1 MRNSGSKLL
10 FSASDISN
18 HLACRYATFL
28 DLQGATGQLAEPVFR
43 DPALAILQ
51 ERGLEFELA
60 YLSHLRAQ
68 GLRISEPGGGH
79 TGLARTVNAMQ
90 AGYDV
95 IYQADLAA
103 GVWHGRADFLMR
115 VERESELGLWSYE
128 VVDTKLAKETKGGT
142 VLQLCLYTELVAGLQ
157 GTMPELMRVMTP
169 DKGFSP
175 VVFRVDDYLAFF
187 RLIRKRLLAMV
198 RAENPEAGIYP
209 EPVPH
214 CDICRWWGVC
224 NKRRHEDDHL
234 SLVAGMR
241 GAAVIEI
248 KDWGKDTLAAFAE
261 MALPLEVKPSRGA
274 VESYERLREQARV
287 QLESRMSGLP
297 VFELLELFPDKGFFN
312 LPSPSEGD
320 VFFDLEGDAFA
331 GVSGLEYL
339 FGYALTDGSYAG
351 SWAFSEEEEKTAF
364 EDFIDFVRIRRFDFP
379 DMHIYHFGIYE
390 DSALK
395 RLMGK
400 YETRVQDVDML
411 LRGNVLVDL
420 HQLTKQALRAGVEK
434 YSLKDLEIFHGFVRE
449 LDLREASLALRA
461 TERILELRGSGVVPD
476 AVLGAVKAYNRG
488 DCLSTLSLRD
498 WLEKLRTSLVDAGH
512 ELARPGRVSG
522 KANAEMNE
530 KQALLQGLFNQLIK
544 DVPFEPEERNAEQ
557 QGSYLLAHML
567 DWYWREKK
575 SAFWEYY
582 RLVAMPDDELLEE
595 KSGLAG
601 LAFTGGRVKDKNSF
615 IDEYSF
621 PVQDC
626 DIRVGDNLK
635 IGDGADLGGTVGI
648 DLDNGLIRIR
658 KGPSREAI
666 HPVTVFKHNRFMD
679 DGKMDAVQRLAK
691 WVLAHGIDTPGYCR
705 AGRDLLL
712 RLAPRCTVIPVGAS
726 AQELAIA
733 WCQVLEE
740 GVLPVQGPPG
750 AGKSYSAAQM
760 ILRLVTAGK
769 RVGVTAMSHKVI
781 VGLLEK
787 VLKEARLQGM
797 SVNCLEKVTNIS
809 DGTDPEIV
817 QVSKNPDFDRM
828 LSSGRFQV
836 AAGTSFLWA
845 RQELEGA
852 LDYLFVDEAGQLS
865 LIDTLVCSQAAHN
878 MVLLGDPQ
886 QLKQPQQGSH
896 PVGTEVSSLEHLLAG
911 DKTIG
916 DGKGV
921 FLDES
926 WRMHPEVCG
935 LISELFYEGRLDS
948 RPDCALQVLSG
959 NGLISGAG
967 LWFMPV
973 PHSGNQS
980 SSVEEAE
987 RVDSLVR
994 NLIKGDVFWTNKKG
1008 EPSVVGTDDILV
1020 IAPYN
1025 AQVAELISRLPA
1037 GVRVGTVDKFQGQE
1051 APVVIFSMATSAPGD
1066 APRGMEFL
1074 YSLNRLNVAVS
1085 RAQTACILVAS
1096 AALLEPDCR
1105 TPAQM
1110 RLANGFCRYLEVA
1123 ETLG

>member
-1 MRNSGSKLL
+1 M

-28 DLQGATGQLAEPVFR
+28 DLQVATGQLAEPIYR
-43 DPALAILQ
+43 DPALSILQ

-60 YLSHLRAQ
+60 YLAHLRAQ
-68 GLRISEPGGGH
+68 GLRISEPGE
-79 TGLARTVNAMQ
+79 TSAGLTRTINAMQ

-95 IYQADLAA
+95 IYQADLAQ
-103 GVWHGRADFLMR
+103 GVWQGRADFLMR
-115 VERESELGLWSYE
+115 VERESELGPWSYE
-128 VVDTKLAKETKGGT
+128 VIDTKLAKETKGGT
-142 VLQLCLYTELVAGLQ
+142 VLQLCLYTELVAVLQ
-157 GTMPELMRVMTP
+157 GLMPEFMRVMTP

-187 RLIRKRLLAMV
+187 RLIRKRLLAM
-198 RAENPEAGIYP
+198 AASDDPGAGIYP

-224 NKRRHEDDHL
+224 NKRRHADDHL

-241 GAAVIEI
+241 GSAAVEI
-248 KDWGKDTLAAFAE
+248 RGWGKDTLEAFAE
-261 MALPLEVKPSRGA
+261 MPLPLELKPTRGA

-287 QLESRMSGLP
+287 QLESRVSGLP
-297 VFELLELFPDKGFFN
+297 VYELLELRPDKGLFN
-312 LPSPSEGD
+312 LPEPSAGD

-339 FGYALTDGSYAG
+339 FGYALIDGSYAV
-351 SWAFSEEEEKTAF
+351 SWAFSEEEEKAAF
-364 EDFIDFVRIRRFDFP
+364 EDFVDFVRIRRFDFP

-400 YETRVQDVDML
+400 YETRVQEVDML

-420 HQLTKQALRAGVEK
+420 HLLTKQALRAGVEK
-434 YSLKDLEIFHGFVRE
+434 YSLKDLEVFHGFVRE
-449 LDLREASLALRA
+449 LDLREASMALR
-461 TERILELRGSGVVPD
+461 TMERILELRGSGEVPD
-476 AVLGAVKAYNRG
+476 AALEAVKAYNRD
-488 DCLSTLSLRD
+488 DCLSTLALRD
-498 WLEKLRTSLVDAGH
+498 WLEKLRVGLLDAGH
-512 ELARPGRVSG
+512 ELTRPEQVSG
-522 KANAEMNE
+522 EANAEMNE
-530 KQALLQGLFNQLIK
+530 KQGLLLALFNRLMEG
-544 DVPFEPEERNAEQ
+544 VSFELGERDAEQ
-557 QGSYLLAHML
+557 QGRCLLAHML

-582 RLVAMPDDELLEE
+582 RLVDMPDDELLEE

-601 LAFTGGRVKDKNSF
+601 LAFTGVRVPDKKSF
-615 IDEYSF
+615 IDEYCF

-626 DIRVGDNLK
+626 DIRNGDDLK
-635 IGDGADLGGTVGI
+635 TGDGRKLGSVVSI
-648 DLDNGLIRIR
+648 DIEAGLIAIR
-658 KGPSREAI
+658 KGPSTEAI
-666 HPVTVFKHNRFMD
+666 HPLSVFKYSEFR
-679 DGKMDAVQRLAK
+679 DGVKMDAVQRLAN
-691 WVLAHGIDTPGYCR
+691 WVLAHGIDAPGYCR

-712 RLAPRCTVIPVGAS
+712 RLPPRSSVVPVAES
-726 AQELAIA
+726 AQSLAIA

-740 GVLPVQGPPG
+740 GVLAVQGPPG
-750 AGKSYSAAQM
+750 AGKSHSAAQM
-760 ILRLVTAGK
+760 ILRLVASGK

-797 SVNCLEKVTNIS
+797 SVNCLEKVTNIAE
-809 DGTDPEIV
+809 DTDPEIV

-828 LSSGRFQV
+828 LFSGNFQV

-852 LDYLFVDEAGQLS
+852 LDFLFVDEAGQLS
-865 LIDTLVCSQAAHN
+865 LIDTLVCSQATHN

-916 DGKGV
+916 DSKGV

-926 WRMHPEVCG
+926 WRMHPAVCG

-948 RPDCALQVLSG
+948 RPDCALQVLTG

-973 PHSGNQS
+973 SHSGNQS
-980 SSVEEAE
+980 SSIEEAE
-987 RVDSLVR
+987 RVNALVR
-994 NLIKGDVFWTNKKG
+994 DLVKGDVFWTNKNG
-1008 EPSVVGTDDILV
+1008 ERSVVGPDDILV

-1025 AQVAELISRLPA
+1025 AQVAELISTLPT

-1051 APVVIFSMATSAPGD
+1051 APVVVFSMATSTPGD